1 MTTHPETA
9 ADFAESNKCI
19 CCKRSKSGGSFFEF
33 GSYQDNYDEGVP
45 TWFPFSYGAG
55 GWDADIDVFQ
65 EASRQGCQRCAVAFD
80 MVTTWLE
87 DIPRSDRRHI
97 TVQNGSDSDSMVA
110 NVRVYL
116 TVLHGFLT
124 DENCVALEL
133 LSTNRRYPKQ
143 KSYRLCG
150 HSKSNEPKTG
160 IQLA

>member
-1 MTTHPETA
+1 
-9 ADFAESNKCI
+9 
-19 CCKRSKSGGSFFEF
+19 
-33 GSYQDNYDEGVP
+33 
-45 TWFPFSYGAG
+45 
-55 GWDADIDVFQ
+55 
-65 EASRQGCQRCAVAFD
+65 

-133 LSTNRRYPKQ
+133 GIP
-143 KSYRLCG
+143 
-150 HSKSNEPKTG
+150 SKSRTDYAG
-160 IQLA
+160 IQSLTNQRQESNWLSGEFQELEHCHKAIVIRRPHV